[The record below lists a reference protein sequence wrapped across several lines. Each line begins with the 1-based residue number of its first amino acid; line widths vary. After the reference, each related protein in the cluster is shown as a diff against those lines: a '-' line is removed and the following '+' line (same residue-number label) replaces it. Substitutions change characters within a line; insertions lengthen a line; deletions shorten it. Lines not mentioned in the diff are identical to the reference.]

1 MRARSTLP
9 IALFA
14 LLGLLGAAAPFGA
27 APARAAEED
36 QAAELKEKAVMITV
50 GFARGQ
56 PTEVGS
62 GVVLCQQ
69 SDRVWI
75 LTANHV
81 FAGKSPD
88 GSWKQIRPRSIEKA
102 EIGFFGNV
110 APPLVAEGDAV
121 RETIEF
127 STFKPEDLLL
137 VSFPLETRLP
147 STAALAGAAS
157 EGEPREVA
165 AVGYWKETQKTWQ
178 LATGELLS
186 ERGSKLLYHSADV
199 HEGFSGGPL
208 FNRAGELLGVN
219 VQRVPGQQTP
229 GGEPGSWYGMA
240 LALDSGEILAAIDK
254 WVPAACLESAQ
265 ELGELAF
272 LTYRRAM
279 RAVSVRDWP
288 RAEQLMREALGH
300 KVVEGGSVHLEGM
313 RYTRYLPRYHLGLA
327 LYKQGR
333 IDEALREWER
343 SEAGGV
349 IQDDKRYGSL
359 KRLREKAYRQ
369 LSQRARGT
377 EPVGEESSG
386 GP

>member
-1 MRARSTLP
+1 MRLHTALP
-9 IALFA
+9 LALPA
-14 LLGLLGAAAPFGA
+14 LLGLLGPAAAP
-27 APARAAEED
+27 AAEGETTP
-36 QAAELKEKAVMITV
+36 ELNEKTVMITV

-81 FAGKSPD
+81 FAGKSAD

-102 EIGFFGNV
+102 EIGFFGNI
-110 APPLVAEGDAV
+110 APPFVAEGEAV
-121 RETIEF
+121 RDTIEF

-137 VSFPLETRLP
+137 VSFPLATRLP
-147 STAALAGAAS
+147 STAALAGPAKQ
-157 EGEPREVA
+157 GEPPEVS

-178 LATGELLS
+178 LATGELLG

-219 VQRVPGQQTP
+219 VQRVPGEQTP

-240 LALDSGEILAAIDK
+240 LALDGGDILAAIDK

-265 ELGELAF
+265 ELGELAY
-272 LTYRRAM
+272 LTHRRAM
-279 RAVSVRDWP
+279 RAVSVRDWKQ
-288 RAEQLMREALGH
+288 AETLMTEALGH

-349 IQDDKRYGSL
+349 IKEDKRYSTL
-359 KRLREKAYRQ
+359 KRLRDRAYKQ
-369 LSQRARGT
+369 LSQRARAA
-377 EPVGEESSG
+377 EPSGNESSG
-386 GP
+386 GG